1 MSASEAPL
9 VGHFAESRLA
19 GRPSMLINEVCRMAD
34 RDVDLIERIAAGDA
48 SAYMLVQPEVHRA
61 FEQVWAR
68 LVHQFKDLKG
78 DQADLLQSL
87 EMHLV
92 RNEYRVLRTFR
103 GDARLSTWLHAVAMR
118 HVRREAIKLSKRRQ
132 RERGPVDTDHV
143 DPATDPE
150 VRAVRASQRREVQ
163 RTLQALS
170 EDERCLV
177 AMFYEQGL
185 DASQV
190 ATCLGISPAGVRMRK
205 KRLLARLQ
213 DKLKGAR

>member
-1 MSASEAPL
+1 ML
-9 VGHFAESRLA
+9 VS
-19 GRPSMLINEVCRMAD
+19 EVCRMAD

-68 LVHQFKDLKG
+68 LVHQFKGLKG
-78 DQADLLQSL
+78 DRADLLQSL

-132 RERGPVDTDHV
+132 HERGPVDTEHA

-163 RTLQALS
+163 RTLQTLS
-170 EDERCLV
+170 EDERYLV

-213 DKLKGAR
+213 DRLKGAR

>member
-1 MSASEAPL
+1 MSASDASLAGSFVEP
-9 VGHFAESRLA
+9 RLA
-19 GRPSMLINEVCRMAD
+19 RGRSVLVSEGCRMAD
-34 RDVDLIERIAAGDA
+34 RDIDLITRIAAGDA

-68 LVHQFKDLKG
+68 IAHQFTDLQVDRG
-78 DQADLLQSL
+78 DLLQSF

-92 RNEYRVLRTFR
+92 RGEYRVLRTFR

-118 HVRREAIKLSKRRQ
+118 HVRREAIKLSQRRK
-132 RERGPVDTDHV
+132 RERGPLNPDHI
-143 DPATDPE
+143 DPGTDPE
-150 VRAVRASQRREVQ
+150 VRVVRASQRQEVQ
-163 RTLQALS
+163 RALHNLS

-190 ATCLGISPAGVRMRK
+190 AACLGISPGGVRMRK

-213 DKLKGAR
+213 DKLKGAL